1 MNGKIAAGFIVVSA
15 MLAGLAI
22 YYMQEYA
29 YYAPVEPASAAAEIR
44 LTALT
49 GAIEVLPTEGFQG
62 IDADSSPL
70 RFRACFTTPISLAM
84 LTETFTEYPAAD
96 PLIAPRQFPCF
107 DAARIGADL
116 ATGTAVAF
124 LSETN
129 IHPGVDRVVAVYPDG
144 QAFAWQQLNESA
156 EK

>member
-62 IDADSSPL
+62 IDG
-70 RFRACFTTPISLAM
+70 RAH
-84 LTETFTEYPAAD
+84 
-96 PLIAPRQFPCF
+96 
-107 DAARIGADL
+107 
-116 ATGTAVAF
+116 V
-124 LSETN
+124 
-129 IHPGVDRVVAVYPDG
+129 
-144 QAFAWQQLNESA
+144 
-156 EK
+156 